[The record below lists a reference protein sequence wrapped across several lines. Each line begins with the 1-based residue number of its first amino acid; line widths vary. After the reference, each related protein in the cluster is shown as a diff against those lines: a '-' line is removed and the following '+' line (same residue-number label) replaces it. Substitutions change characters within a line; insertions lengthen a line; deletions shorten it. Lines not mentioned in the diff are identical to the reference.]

1 MQNKKFT
8 GVIFDFNG
16 TIFWDTKL
24 HNEAWDIFLGNY
36 NLTLSDEDKTKYLHG
51 KTNREILSMFFKTDL
66 DEELFQKYN
75 REKEKLYQSLC
86 IKSRLGFAPGAID
99 FIEYLREKNIEYAI
113 ATSSGKG
120 NIDFYLSYLHL
131 EKWFTPNQIIF
142 NDGSIKSKPDPE
154 IFQVAIKRINKNP
167 EDVLIFED
175 SYAGINSAEKAGA
188 GKIIIV
194 NSNEDDYSNYNY
206 ETISDF
212 NQVDKNIFR
221 NELIKIPVPIY

>member
-1 MQNKKFT
+1 MQINKFT

-16 TIFWDTKL
+16 TLFWDTKL
-24 HNEAWDIFLGNY
+24 HNEAWDIFLSGH
-36 NLTLSDEDKTKYLHG
+36 NLTLSDEDKTKFIHG
-51 KTNREILSMFFKTDL
+51 KTNKEILNIIFNADMEKTLL
-66 DEELFQKYN
+66 DKYSL
-75 REKEKLYQSLC
+75 EKEKIYQSLC
-86 IKSRLGFAPGAID
+86 LKSGLGFAPGAID
-99 FIEYLREKNIEYAI
+99 FIEFLREENIDYAI

-131 EKWFTPNQIIF
+131 EKWFAPNQIIY

-175 SYAGINSAEKAGA
+175 SFAGIEAAEKAGA

-194 NSNEDDYSNYNY
+194 NSNGDDYGNYNY
-206 ETISDF
+206 KVISNFSQIDGSIF
-212 NQVDKNIFR
+212 NK
-221 NELIKIPVPIY
+221 

>member
-1 MQNKKFT
+1 MQINKFT

-16 TIFWDTKL
+16 TLFWDTKL
-24 HNEAWDIFLGNY
+24 HNQAWDIFLSGH
-36 NLTLSDEDKTKYLHG
+36 NLTLSDEDKTKFIHG
-51 KTNREILSMFFKTDL
+51 KTNKEILNIIFNADL
-66 DEELFQKYN
+66 DKTFLDKYSM
-75 REKEKLYQSLC
+75 EKEKIYQSLC
-86 IKSRLGFAPGAID
+86 LKSGLGFAPGAID
-99 FIEYLREKNIEYAI
+99 FIEFLREGNIDYAI

-131 EKWFTPNQIIF
+131 EKWFAPNQIIY

-175 SYAGINSAEKAGA
+175 SFAGIEAAEKAGA

-194 NSNEDDYSNYNY
+194 NSNGDDYGNYNY
-206 ETISDF
+206 KVISNFSQIDGSIF
-212 NQVDKNIFR
+212 NK
-221 NELIKIPVPIY
+221 